1 MEVAKNVAERTNS
14 LVDILKGKSK
24 DDMVRLSLQEDIAR
38 YAE

>member
-1 MEVAKNVAERTNS
+1 MEVAKNVAERTK

-24 DDMVRLSLQEDIAR
+24 DDMVRLGLQEDIAR